1 MVVSN
6 AMNLAARL
14 LTINHDEITQGDV
27 MSIAKIKYDA
37 HLKWLRNLADSE
49 NLQFID
55 VLRAVCK
62 DPESK
67 YRLADLASPEFAENR
82 LIELGRVG
90 YYEGIIEEI
99 IKTTDSD
106 IEKMAENRLSKMR
119 SKASKHAAD
128 TQHSKPG
135 GSRELRNK
143 ITMVWASGKY
153 ADRDKCADQE
163 FEGLGFGSF
172 KTARNALKGTPDPA
186 PWPAKKQKKK

>member
-37 HLKWLRNLADSE
+37 HLKWLRNLADRE

-90 YYEGIIEEI
+90 FYEGLIDEI
-99 IKTTDSD
+99 TKVTDSD
-106 IEKMAENRLSKMR
+106 IEKMAETRLSMMR

-128 TQHSKPG
+128 ILHNQPG
-135 GSRELRNK
+135 GSRDKQGK
-143 ITMVWASGKY
+143 IRTIWASGKY
-153 ADRDKCADQE
+153 NSRDNC
-163 FEGLGFGSF
+163 
-172 KTARNALKGTPDPA
+172 ALKESTNLGMSFSAARKALRKTPDPS
-186 PWPAKKQKKK
+186 